1 MVGDWGRERFGR
13 YDVSRLLAIPES
25 LRQRQAQA
33 SNPRTSAW
41 VSANAGSGKTHV
53 LTQRVLRLL
62 LDGTP
67 PAQIL
72 CLAYTKAAAANMADR
87 VFSRLAQWTSLH
99 DKALA
104 QAIVECGAGSPDPT
118 KLIFARQLFARTIE
132 TPGGLKIQT
141 LHAFAERLLRLFP
154 FEANVPAHFKVLDER
169 EAKRSLIEARDAA
182 FAELAAS
189 SEYAGALDLVARE
202 SGAAKFDE
210 LMTEALSR
218 AEVFGAHDDAF
229 AYAAALR
236 SPLGL
241 GPGVTSAS
249 VEAEMLGGDI
259 GRMRRERWAQALDL
273 GKKHDQNIAAN
284 LRAADQDEAC
294 QVRIQALLDAFFKD
308 GGEGEPRGGE
318 DGTVTTKDLARTAP
332 ALENDLRREQDRLN
346 VLRERRRA
354 ALTLER
360 SAALFVVARAILASF
375 SRMKAERGALDF
387 NDQIARAL
395 ALVTVSSPAW
405 VLHKLDYGLDHLLLD
420 EAQDASQPQW
430 GILAALSAE
439 FFAGAGARPKN
450 RTIFAVGDEKQ
461 SIFGFQGAAPQM
473 FAEMKS
479 EFAKRHRDSERPFAD
494 VPLTFSFRSSQTI
507 LDAVDMTF
515 RTELAWRSVAAAGEP
530 SPSHQAIRSY
540 LKGVVE
546 LWPPIAPRP
555 GFDPEDWSMPLDP
568 PSQDDPPVVLAKR
581 IAEVIKSWLRP
592 TSPERVVD
600 PDSGAIRRIRESD
613 VMILVRSRN
622 AFFEAMIRALKAG
635 DVKAAG
641 ADRLKLKD
649 HIAVID
655 LIAVGHAAV
664 LPEDDLTLASVLKS
678 PLIGFD
684 DEALMKIAA
693 RRSGSLVEALRRGD
707 EAAARDA
714 ARRLDSW
721 RARAKVLTPFAFYA
735 TLLGQDGGRRA
746 LISRLGPEA
755 ADPID
760 EFLTLALAHEQ
771 SEAPSL
777 HNFLAQVEL
786 ADVEIKRDMEVE
798 TEGVRVLTVH
808 ASKGLEAPIVFLPDS
823 CGGPDS
829 RHEPKLMVLPSPRPG
844 DPPVLAWA
852 RKSAEDAE
860 AVADARA
867 RAREAQAGEHRR
879 LLYVAMTRAAQRLIV
894 AGYETSKRRPPDCW
908 WDLIHGGL
916 AEKLGDAPAPFREGG
931 KILRYGEGLHAEGVG
946 EAAAA
951 HVRDSVPDWLLA
963 AATPEAA
970 ATPLN
975 PSRAGGGGRGD
986 PERALEGRLAHTLL
1000 EMLPGLPPERRPGAA
1015 AGYLEAWGGAL
1026 TESVRVALASQVL
1039 RAIDAPELSFLFGPN
1054 SRGEVPL
1061 TGRLAQPGR
1070 PDLPYSG
1077 RLDRLVATA
1086 EGVLIVDF
1094 KLGEKPNRPAS
1105 SHVTQ
1110 LALYR
1115 AILRPL
1121 YREATIQAAL
1131 VYLDGPILAPVSEA
1145 ELDAALDAIA
1155 ATS

>member
-1 MVGDWGRERFGR
+1 
-13 YDVSRLLAIPES
+13 VSRPFAIPEP

-99 DKALA
+99 DKDLA
-104 QAIVECGAGSPDPT
+104 QAIVDCGAAAPDPA

-169 EAKRSLIEARDAA
+169 EAKRLLIEARDAA
-182 FAELAAS
+182 FVELAAS
-189 SEYAGALDLVARE
+189 SESADALELVARE
-202 SGAAKFDE
+202 SGAATFDAI
-210 LMTEALSR
+210 LTEALGR
-218 AEVFGAHDDAF
+218 AEVFGAHDNAF

-241 GPGVTSAS
+241 GPEATVAS
-249 VEAEMLGGDI
+249 IEVEMLGGDV
-259 GRMRRERWAQALDL
+259 GRMRRERWAQALGV
-273 GKKHDQNIAAN
+273 GKLQDRALAAE
-284 LRAADQDEAC
+284 LRTANEGGESPTR
-294 QVRIQALLDAFFKD
+294 VQALLGAFFQKD
-308 GGEGEPRGGE
+308 GEGGPYGGE
-318 DGTVTTKDLARTAP
+318 KGQLTTKGLRENSP
-332 ALENDLRREQDRLN
+332 WLESDLRREQDRLI

-360 SAALFVVARAILASF
+360 SVALFVVARAILGSF

-395 ALVTVSSPAW
+395 ALVTQSSPAW

-420 EAQDASQPQW
+420 EAQDASLPQW

-439 FFAGAGARPKN
+439 FFVGAGARPKN
-450 RTIFAVGDEKQ
+450 RTVFAVGDEKQ
-461 SIFGFQGAAPQM
+461 SIFAFQGAAPQM
-473 FAEMKS
+473 FAEMKRAF
-479 EFAKRHRDSERPFAD
+479 EKRHQDGGRPFAD

-515 RTELAWRSVAAAGEP
+515 RTELAWRDVAATGELP
-530 SPSHQAIRSY
+530 PNHQAIRSH

-546 LWPPIAPRP
+546 LWPPIAPNP
-555 GFDPEDWSMPLDP
+555 ASDPEDWSMPLNP
-568 PSQDDPPVVLAKR
+568 PSQDDPPVLLAKR
-581 IAEVIKSWLRP
+581 IAEVIRDWLRP
-592 TSPERVVD
+592 TSPERVTD
-600 PDSGAIRRIRESD
+600 PESGEIRRIRESD
-613 VMILVRSRN
+613 VMILVRSRS
-622 AFFEAMIRALKAG
+622 AFFEAMIRALKAA

-655 LIAVGHAAV
+655 LIAAGRAAL
-664 LPEDDLTLASVLKS
+664 LPDDDLTLASALKS

-693 RRSGSLVEALRRGD
+693 RRSGSLVEALRRAD
-707 EAAARDA
+707 EGAGPAAARRIDA
-714 ARRLDSW
+714 W
-721 RARAKVLTPFAFYA
+721 RARAKVLTPFAFYS

-746 LISRLGPEA
+746 LIARLGPEA

-771 SEAPSL
+771 REAPSL
-777 HNFLAQVEL
+777 HNFLSQVER

-829 RHEPKLMVLPSPRPG
+829 RHEPKLMALPSPRPS

-852 RKSAEDAE
+852 RKSAEDADV
-860 AVADARA
+860 VADARA

-894 AGYETSKRRPPDCW
+894 AGYETSRPRPPDCW

-916 AEKLGDAPAPFREGG
+916 AEKLVDAQAPFRAGG
-931 KILRYGEGLHAEGVG
+931 SIHRFGEGPQAEGVG
-946 EAAAA
+946 EAAPT
-951 HVRDSVPDWLLA
+951 HVPDPLPGWLLGSA
-963 AATPEAA
+963 APETAA
-970 ATPLN
+970 SPLN
-975 PSRAGGGGRGD
+975 PSRAGGAGAGD
-986 PERALEGRLAHTLL
+986 SERALEGRLAHILL

-1015 AGYLEAWGGAL
+1015 AAYLEAWGGAL
-1026 TESVRVALASQVL
+1026 AESARVELASQVL
-1039 RAIDAPELSFLFGPN
+1039 RAIDAPELSSLFGPN
-1054 SRGEVPL
+1054 ARGEVPL
-1061 TGRLAQPGR
+1061 TGLLPQPGR

-1077 RLDRLVATA
+1077 RLDRLVATG

-1094 KLGEKPNRPAS
+1094 KLGEKPSRPAS
-1105 SHVTQ
+1105 SHVAQ

-1115 AILRPL
+1115 AALQPL
-1121 YREATIQAAL
+1121 YRDATIRAAL
-1131 VYLDGPILAPVSEA
+1131 VYLDGPKLTLISGEL
-1145 ELDAALDAIA
+1145 LDAALDIIA